1 VKISIENFKSI
12 RQLHEFEIKPMTIL
26 SGVNSSGKSSF
37 IQFLLLMK
45 QSLEKSS
52 TKEVL
57 DLKGE
62 YFQTNSFVDLVNQK
76 NIANDVS
83 FSFSLSPNQFTIP
96 TYLIDFSEFVING
109 SLSQLNKI
117 IYLTNFEIDLIS
129 KEKNASKKFTLK
141 NIHHSEYNLKTNIDI
156 FGDRLMEDNSYNIY
170 VDFVSIFPDKFE
182 RYLDLKGDSAKGYHP
197 RVYDV
202 FKMDWIKNGID
213 SFFENIHYIGPARVK
228 PKESYYEDKGNE
240 KYVGLDGGFT
250 AQIMHDLADEKV
262 ASKKLTEEN
271 TTFRYEA
278 FNGELLNVINYWLCD
293 YFGVGGKIYAK
304 KENDN
309 FKIFL
314 KDDNDLE
321 INIRHV
327 GYGIS
332 QILPII
338 VQGLLLTKGQ
348 TLIIEQPELHLHP
361 KLQSK
366 LYDFLYSLTL
376 KEVKVIVETHSSHF
390 ITRMRRRI
398 AEDIS
403 NEMDDLI
410 NLTFIEH
417 GVFKKLNIDD
427 YAVMDHFPE
436 DFIESYETEISALIQ
451 AQMNKRLKN
460 K

>member
-37 IQFLLLMK
+37 IQFLLLLK

-57 DLKGE
+57 DLNGK
-62 YFQTNSFVDLVNQK
+62 YFKTKNYEEIIYLKNHDNDIEFKISFYDKWGSLPPLLRSLGFEIINAKV
-76 NIANDVS
+76 I
-83 FSFSLSPNQFTIP
+83 FSFSSNKLGIKSLELGVSSSNQE
-96 TYLIDFSEFVING
+96 L
-109 SLSQLNKI
+109 
-117 IYLTNFEIDLIS
+117 
-129 KEKNASKKFTLK
+129 KKFLHVTKNDNDTYKIEADSDEFGKGIWNK
-141 NIHHSEYNLKTNIDI
+141 NIHASIQFNSIYPLTWEVTESLESEFGEFDKKTINAFNI
-156 FGDRLMEDNSYNIY
+156 S
-170 VDFVSIFPDKFE
+170 
-182 RYLDLKGDSAKGYHP
+182 
-197 RVYDV
+197 
-202 FKMDWIKNGID
+202 WIKNGID
-213 SFFENIHYIGPARVK
+213 SVFENIYYIGPARVK
-228 PKESYYEDKGNE
+228 PKEIYNE
-240 KYVGLDGGFT
+240 NGDSIYVGSDGKYT
-250 AQIMHDLADEKV
+250 AQIMHDLASEEV
-262 ASKKLTEEN
+262 ASRKLIEED

-278 FNGELLNVINYWLCD
+278 LNGELLDVINYWLCD
-293 YFGVGGKIYAK
+293 YFGIGGEIYAK

-314 KDDNDLE
+314 QNENDLE
-321 INIRHV
+321 VNIRHV

-338 VQGLLLTKGQ
+338 VQGLLLAKGQ

-398 AEDIS
+398 AEDLS
-403 NEMDDLI
+403 NEMDDNI
-410 NLTFIEH
+410 NLTFIEN
-417 GVFKKLNIDD
+417 GVFSTLEIDD
-427 YAVMDHFPE
+427 YAVMNYYPE

-451 AQMNKRLKN
+451 AQMNKRLKRN
-460 K
+460 D